1 MKFEITQDWLAK
13 KLAHCDDDSIAVG
26 GTRFEQFKKDV
37 EQRTVT
43 PAVLKNVPTELG
55 KVVRYV
61 REQNGW
67 TRAEMA
73 ELADIDETDLESIET
88 QSSYDPRPRTVIQ
101 LAEVCHFKRNEFV
114 QLANHRTVVAAND
127 NEVRFAASS
136 NGTESISEEEY
147 DAIRALVQVL
157 TQ

>member
-13 KLAHCDDDSIAVG
+13 KLAHCNDDSIAIG

-61 REQNGW
+61 RELNGW
-67 TRAEMA
+67 TRGEMA
-73 ELADIDETDLESIET
+73 GLADIDEADLESIET
-88 QSSYDPRPRTVIQ
+88 LSSYDPGPRTVIQ
-101 LAEVCHFKRNEFV
+101 LAEVCRFKRNEFV
-114 QLANHRTVVAAND
+114 LLANHRTVAAAND
-127 NEVRFAASS
+127 NAVRFAASS